1 MNIGQFFI
9 LGNPRSGTSL
19 LRLILNCHSKLTVP
33 PECGF
38 LLWLESKYRDWSEK
52 DLTSNRLNTFIQDLQ
67 LSKKFETWHLDNN
80 AILKEIKKQNPK
92 TYQKLAQCVYLSYA
106 VQNEKQPAFLG
117 DKNNYYVNH
126 LDELDQLFSEKF
138 IIHIVRDGRDVAVS
152 YKKLKNIA
160 DTIKY
165 KPKLPTSI
173 EDIAEEWQRNTLKIH
188 EHYKN
193 SQFYTL
199 IRYEDLLLRPI
210 EVLSNVLLKFNLQFE
225 PEMLEYYA
233 QNSDYM
239 KEPAETL
246 AWKKK
251 TMEPLDINLIG
262 SFKSQLTNAEISS
275 FNTRA
280 EVALKTFEYA
290 S

>member
-19 LRLILNCHSKLTVP
+19 LRLMLNCHSKLSVP

-38 LLWLESKYRDWSEK
+38 LLWLEPKYRDWSEK
-52 DLTSNRLNTFIQDLQ
+52 DLTSNRLNAFIQDLQ
-67 LSKKFETWHLDNN
+67 SSRKFEIWKLDSDF
-80 AILKEIKKQNPK
+80 ILEEIKKQNPK
-92 TYQKLAQCVYLSYA
+92 TYQTLAQSVYLSYA
-106 VQNEKQPAFLG
+106 VQNEKQPVFLG
-117 DKNNYYVNH
+117 DKNNYYINH
-126 LDELDQLFSEKF
+126 LEALDQLFSQKF

-160 DTIKY
+160 DTYKY

-173 EDIAEEWQRNTLKIH
+173 EDIAKEWQRNTLNIH
-188 EHYKN
+188 EHYKK
-193 SQFYTL
+193 SQFYTR

-210 EVLSNVLLKFNLQFE
+210 EVLSNVLMKFNLHFE
-225 PEMLEYYA
+225 PEMLEFYA
-233 QNSDYM
+233 QKSDFM
-239 KEPAETL
+239 KEPKETL

-251 TMEPLDINLIG
+251 TLEPIDINLIG
-262 SFKSQLTNAEISS
+262 SFKTQLTNAEISS
-275 FNTRA
+275 FNTSA
-280 EVALKTFEYA
+280 AVALKTFGYA